1 MFTRLEAEALILD
14 VPEWF
19 GTDPEDSFFKAAVLL
34 LLGIGRRKHLS
45 DLTNVSNYPR
55 EFVQQ
60 CLRNAREGRIWKGED
75 KVTYA
80 DWHEEPLAFLLDAMV
95 AEGRLVKSYQP

>member
-1 MFTRLEAEALILD
+1 MFTRLEAEALILKSPD
-14 VPEWF
+14 WF
-19 GTDPEDSFFKAAVLL
+19 GTDPEDSIFKAAVLL

-45 DLTNVSNYPR
+45 DMTKVSNYPR

-60 CLRNAREGRIWKGED
+60 CLRNTREGGIWRGED

-80 DWHEEPLAFLLDAMV
+80 DWCDEPFSFLLDAMV
-95 AEGRLVKSYQP
+95 ADGRLVKSYA